1 MVTNNGRRYGKG
13 HVEANLRPANI
24 LAAMMVQERL
34 FRIVGFDENE
44 PAAPKVRLG
53 PVTPRCEI
61 IAGSPMQKLLL
72 TSKLTPAA
80 ASRHAVDRTE
90 ICNQV
95 FLAFGSKV
103 VLIRGPAGFG
113 KTTVM
118 AQLWERYAKEG
129 TPAAWLN
136 LDEADNDLPRFL
148 SYLVVALK
156 GQLAPDA
163 GLEGLD
169 SQTAFDAGYVKSLLT
184 SQLDQREAPFVLFL
198 DELDVIRDPAVLG
211 FIKQI
216 TLRMPKNTRLVL
228 GSRTFPDIGLGKLR
242 AHGELVEVSPEQLR
256 FSADEASVFLIK
268 RRGLNLAADHVQTLV
283 RSTEG
288 WPTALWLASV
298 ALERHS
304 NAEAFIAGFAGSAT
318 AVAEYLA
325 EVVMTGQSADVR
337 DFLLKT
343 SILSQFDAAL
353 CDAVCG
359 RHDSARLLQH
369 LERESLFLSVV
380 DESQGLYRYHS
391 LFRDFL
397 RSQLLK
403 NSPDSVPGLHRAAAD
418 WFLAQ
423 HRPIPAVDHALET
436 RDLGFIMPLLE
447 THADSLLNQGRLRLL
462 TRWLETFP
470 EPVQASP
477 HLRLLHIWAVNLTRG
492 PQEALTLV
500 EQIVPGELGGGTALA
515 QYHAMQPTLLGM
527 RDRIDESFAL
537 GLERIQM
544 IKPESGFPFIVL
556 SQTLAVD
563 SMILGHYEQA
573 HRYVD
578 QAHAAHSGRT
588 SALQMGLAGS
598 INGAIDLMQGRLRQ
612 ALAEL
617 RLAAGISGDD
627 LFKSGNR
634 NLLSGVLLA
643 EALYEAGDLKHAE
656 GLLSLFLPLAQILG
670 LPDQLIVAHSLSYR
684 IAEHHNDGDRALE
697 MLTQLELL
705 GHRLGIPRVIASA
718 RIEKSTCLL
727 MRGDSSAAKQQLLR
741 AADAV
746 DWDTVSARSY
756 IANDKVTL
764 SIGQLRWMI
773 RSGEAAAAIPLLKKD
788 QAAALAAQR
797 NRRALKLEILL
808 AEALEADGQH
818 NLAMRTLSK
827 ATETSVQEGFVSI
840 FLEEGERIQEMLRR
854 LLNNRQS
861 DIGQVNGDALNA
873 HLKKINASTAVGAQA
888 SQAARPSDETLTRK
902 ELQILE
908 LLGQGFSNDAMA
920 EKLFV
925 SESTVRTHLRS
936 INTKL
941 QASNRMHALA
951 IARQMHLVS

>member
-1 MVTNNGRRYGKG
+1 
-13 HVEANLRPANI
+13 
-24 LAAMMVQERL
+24 
-34 FRIVGFDENE
+34 
-44 PAAPKVRLG
+44 
-53 PVTPRCEI
+53 
-61 IAGSPMQKLLL
+61 MQTKLLN
-72 TSKLTPAA
+72 SKLTPAA
-80 ASRHAVDRTE
+80 VSRHAVDRTE

-129 TPAAWLN
+129 TAAAWLN

-148 SYLVVALK
+148 SYLIVALQGK
-156 GQLAPDA
+156 LHPEP
-163 GLEGLD
+163 GLNGMD
-169 SQTAFDAGYVKSLLT
+169 SQNAFDAGYLKSLLT
-184 SQLDQREAPFVLFL
+184 NQLDEREAPFVLFL
-198 DELDVIRDPAVLG
+198 DELDVIRDPSVLA

-216 TLRMPKNTRLVL
+216 TARMPKNTRLVL

-242 AHGELVEVSPEQLR
+242 AHGELFEITPDQLR
-256 FSADEASVFLIK
+256 FSEVEANSYLVQ
-268 RRGLNLAADHVQTLV
+268 RRGLALAPEQVQTLI

-304 NAEAFIAGFAGSAT
+304 NAEAFISGFAGSAT
-318 AVAEYLA
+318 AIAEYLA
-325 EVVMTGQSADVR
+325 EDVMAGQPPKVR

-343 SILSQFDAAL
+343 SILSQFDADL

-359 RHDSARLLQH
+359 HSESAELLKH
-369 LERESLFLSVV
+369 LERESLFLLLV
-380 DESQGLYRYHS
+380 DENQGLYRYHS
-391 LFRDFL
+391 LFREFL
-397 RSQLLK
+397 LSQLIRH
-403 NSPDSVPGLHRAAAD
+403 SRETVCSLHRAAAD

-423 HRPIPAVDHALET
+423 RRPIPAIDHALET
-436 RDLGFIMPLLE
+436 QDLDFIMPLLE
-447 THADSLLNQGRLRLL
+447 EHAESLLNQGRLRLL

-470 EPVQASP
+470 APVRASP
-477 HLRLLHIWAVNLTRG
+477 HLRLLHIWAVSLTRG
-492 PQEALTLV
+492 PQEALSLV
-500 EQIVPGELGGGTALA
+500 DQIAPIELGGGAALA
-515 QYHAMQPTLLGM
+515 QYLAMQPTLLGM

-537 GLERIQM
+537 GLERIQL
-544 IKPESGFPFIVL
+544 IKPESGFPYIVL

-563 SMILGHYEQA
+563 SMILGQYAQA

-578 QAHAAHSGRT
+578 QAHAAHSGRA

-643 EALYEAGDLKHAE
+643 EALYEAGDLKRAE
-656 GLLSLFLPLAQILG
+656 DLLSLFLPLAQILG
-670 LPDQLIVAHSLSYR
+670 LPDQLIVAHFLSYR
-684 IAEHHNDGDRALE
+684 IAEQYNDTERALE
-697 MLTQLELL
+697 ILTQLELL
-705 GHRLGIPRVIASA
+705 GHRLAIPRVIASA
-718 RIEKSTCLL
+718 RVEKATCFL
-727 MRGDSSAAKQQLLR
+727 MRGDSSSAKEQLLR
-741 AADAV
+741 AADATN
-746 DWDTVSARSY
+746 WEEVSTRSW

-764 SIGQLRWMI
+764 SIGRLRWMI
-773 RSGEAAAAIPLLKKD
+773 RNGEAGAAIPLLKK
-788 QAAALAAQR
+788 AAAVAVAAQR
-797 NRRALKLEILL
+797 NRRALKLRILL

-818 NLAMRTLSK
+818 NSAMRTLFK
-827 ATETSVQEGFVSI
+827 ATESSVQEGFVSI
-840 FLEEGERIQEMLRR
+840 YLEEGDRVQEMLLR

-861 DIGQVNGDALNA
+861 EMGLGKRDAVNDYLS
-873 HLKKINASTAVGAQA
+873 KITASRAVAAQA
-888 SQAARPSDETLTRK
+888 TQAVQQPDEALTRK